1 MATRLYLRDAAP
13 ANDPGE
19 TERSATLPFGG
30 EAFQDYGIAVKSL
43 STTIGTSE
51 TFISGSSTGNVVET
65 AEFFTS
71 FSSPA
76 LTTNLTA
83 QTWTIAVQVS
93 EGNAAANS
101 LMIPIV
107 YTFREGDSSVRFVID
122 AHTALGAEWPPGDR
136 VGRVA
141 TFSGAAVT
149 VAAGDYLVLEFWRHT
164 VGQAMNMSYTQRLDY
179 DGTVD
184 VVEDGTASA
193 ASYIE
198 TPQDNLFTTITR
210 RIFNIT

>member
-1 MATRLYLRDAAP
+1 MATRLFLRDAAP

-19 TERSATLPFGG
+19 TENSSNLPGSD
-30 EAFQDYGIAVKSL
+30 AFQDYGIAVKSL

-51 TFISGSSTGNVVET
+51 TSVSGSSTGNVVET

-83 QTWTIAVQVS
+83 QTWTIAVDVG
-93 EGNAAANS
+93 EGNALANS

-107 YTFREGDSSVRFVID
+107 YTFREGTGVIGFVID
-122 AHTALGAEWPPGDR
+122 DHTAIGAEWAPLGA
-136 VGRVA
+136 GRVA
-141 TFSGAAVT
+141 TFSGSAVT
-149 VAAGDYLVLEFWRHT
+149 VVAGDYLVLEFWRHT
-164 VGQAMNMSYTQRLDY
+164 DAQAMNMSYTQTLFY

-184 VVEDGTASA
+184 VIEDGNTSA
-193 ASYIE
+193 ASYLE
-198 TPQDNLFTTITR
+198 TPQDGLFDVVTR
-210 RIFNIT
+210 RIFNIS